1 MSSEISVDVVPFENV
16 FSGPHVYEC
25 PFFQRPFKW
34 KKKNIDK
41 FIADLIQLETDD
53 DDSIEHYLGAIVVRP
68 DPDAPTGLQHPN
80 VWTVIDGQQRLTT
93 AFLTIL
99 KLCEMLHAA
108 GVAHEEEA
116 VRDRAAAYVGQYLML
131 DPTWPRGREPRVLP
145 TARDYSDLLALVD
158 ATRANARVV
167 DEAPDR
173 FRFSSTFISP
183 LGDAGGPLWK
193 AYDDLLPKALKKH
206 LEDLAQD
213 PETLERVLTNLLR
226 RMKVIWVIVPPG
238 ADPYEIFH
246 NLNAEGQRL
255 THGELVKV
263 AVFQRFDRANLTAAL
278 AAERDWDALVE
289 VLGADAFEAFLF
301 PYALCHEPQAKK
313 RELIPALEG
322 IWKGMGPDEIIRDLR
337 EHADLYDLIT
347 DPTVEIDDFIAS
359 PALAE
364 RARAMRESVPP
375 SSTYPYLM
383 LVLQRALAD
392 DSYADEAAR
401 IFWMVETFLV
411 RRQFQ
416 GIEPTGLHTLFKG
429 LWFWEADGVS
439 GQTAEGFRARIET
452 NVNIEWIDDDEFTR
466 AVETKPLYGRRIQRF
481 VIAEFERAHFGDIS
495 NDALGTMEVDHVAPQ
510 TIAGTP
516 WVDVFPNPEAYKRV
530 VNTWGNLVP
539 LVKTGDVS
547 NSAKGQKTWEEVR
560 TIFLASAFQTAKHL
574 CGEPVW
580 DESAIR
586 RRGKGLAV
594 WALKRWPDSPPKKLP
609 TRAKDTAV
617 DVTQLPLPGESL
629 STDDVAAVIAAG
641 EGECV
646 EFKSTARVNLTTKE
660 RDDAI
665 EHEVGKTI
673 CAFMNHRGG
682 ALLIGVD
689 DAGNAL
695 GLDADLPTLGR
706 KQDLDGLEL
715 FLRSFFRDRLEES
728 SASLT
733 IDFPTVDGVT
743 VCRITVPP
751 SSEPRFLK
759 AKKGDKA
766 GSEFWVRA
774 GNRSERLEGR
784 EFTDYQ
790 KKRWG

>member
-1 MSSEISVDVVPFENV
+1 MSTEISVDVVPFENV

-108 GVAHEEEA
+108 GVLHEEEA

-145 TARDYSDLLALVD
+145 TARDYSDLLALVG
-158 ATRANARVV
+158 ATRGNARVA
-167 DEAPDR
+167 DESPDR
-173 FRFSSTFISP
+173 FRFSSTFVSP

-193 AYDDLLPKALKKH
+193 AYNDLIPKALRAQ
-206 LEDLAQD
+206 LQDLVDD

-263 AVFQRFDRANLTAAL
+263 AVFQRFDRSNLTAAL

-289 VLGADAFEAFLF
+289 VLGPDAFEAFLF

-322 IWKGMGPDEIIRDLR
+322 IWKGMGPEEIISDLR
-337 EHADLYDLIT
+337 EYADLYDLIT
-347 DPTVEIDDFIAS
+347 DPTVDIDDFIGV

-364 RARAMRESVPP
+364 RVRAMRESVPP

-383 LVLQRALAD
+383 LALQRALTD
-392 DSYADEAAR
+392 ESFADEAAR
-401 IFWMVETFLV
+401 IFWSVETFLV

-416 GIEPTGLHTLFKG
+416 GIEPTGLHTLFKS
-429 LWFWEADGVS
+429 LWSWEGDGVT
-439 GQTAEGFRARIET
+439 GQTAEGFRARIEA
-452 NVNIEWIDDDEFTR
+452 NVNIDWIGDDEFTA
-466 AVETKPLYGRRIQRF
+466 AVEAKPLYGRRIQRF
-481 VIAEFERAHFGDIS
+481 VLAEFERAHFGDIS
-495 NDALGTMEVDHVAPQ
+495 ADALATMEVDHVAPQ
-510 TIAGTP
+510 TIAGTS
-516 WVDVFPNPEAYKRV
+516 WVDVFPNAEAYKRV

-539 LVKTGDVS
+539 LVKSGDVS
-547 NSAKGQKTWEEVR
+547 NSAKGQKSWDEVR
-560 TIFLASAFQTAKHL
+560 AIFLHSAFQTPKQL
-574 CGEPVW
+574 CGESAW
-580 DESAIR
+580 DEGAIR
-586 RRGKGLAV
+586 RRSERLAA
-594 WALKRWPDSPPKKLP
+594 WALRRWPDSPPKKLP
-609 TRAKDTAV
+609 TSPKDTAV
-617 DVTQLPLPGESL
+617 EVAPLPLPGEAL
-629 STDDVAAVIAAG
+629 PGEDIAALVNAG
-641 EGECV
+641 ESDRV
-646 EFKSTARVNLTTKE
+646 EFKSTARVNLATGQ
-660 RDDAI
+660 RDDVI
-665 EHEVGKTI
+665 EHEVGKTL
-673 CAFMNHRGG
+673 CAFMNGKGG
-682 ALLIGVD
+682 TLIIGVD
-689 DAGNAL
+689 DDGQPL
-695 GLDADLPTLGR
+695 GIDADLPTLGR
-706 KQDLDGLEL
+706 KKDVDAFEN
-715 FLRSFFRDRLEES
+715 FLRTFLRDRLTGS
-728 SASLT
+728 TAMFA
-733 IDFPTVDGVT
+733 IDFPSMGEVT
-743 VCRITVPP
+743 ICRVQVGASP
-751 SSEPRFLK
+751 EPRFLK

-766 GSEFWVRA
+766 GTEFWVRA
-774 GNRSERLEGR
+774 GNRSERLEGP
-784 EFTDYQ
+784 DLVAYQ
-790 KKRWG
+790 KERWG